1 MSSVDPP
8 DTERSTRFNAVVTEN
23 LRCDS
28 ISRSAT
34 LSWPWRAI
42 LAALC
47 ARPPHPALAHVS
59 HRGLGRSAE
68 ALRFIPYQF
77 QGCSLFSNLRSSVED
92 FRLFE
97 RRDVIM
103 CAQSLS
109 PTRRR
114 FLSIS
119 AAAGAVILGGAS
131 AVIAQRA
138 PRAEQDQQRPNAPIQ
153 EKAPRGQQGP
163 ANQSADE
170 PRVMRPAVGPNNKQ
184 SRGQIEPKKG
194 LDPTTPKGPADQSD
208 APAQTGCT
216 SCPQLSTCEMSCV

>member
-1 MSSVDPP
+1 MRLGARDRSV
-8 DTERSTRFNAVVTEN
+8 A
-23 LRCDS
+23 
-28 ISRSAT
+28 SR
-34 LSWPWRAI
+34 
-42 LAALC
+42 LC

-68 ALRFIPYQF
+68 ALRFIPHQF
-77 QGCSLFSNLRSSVED
+77 QGCSLFSNLLSSVED

-131 AVIAQRA
+131 AVIAQQA
-138 PRAEQDQQRPNAPIQ
+138 PRAEQDQQRPNAPIL

-170 PRVMRPAVGPNNKQ
+170 PRVMRPAAGPNNKQ

-216 SCPQLSTCEMSCV
+216 SCPN